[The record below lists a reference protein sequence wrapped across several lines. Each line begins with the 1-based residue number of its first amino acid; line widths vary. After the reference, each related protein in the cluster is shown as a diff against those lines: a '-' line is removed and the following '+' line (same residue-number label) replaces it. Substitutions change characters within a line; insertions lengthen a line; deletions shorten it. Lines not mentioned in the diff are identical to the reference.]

1 MIQPYNSKYF
11 SPSKEFRRLSLLLLI
26 KANAHISQHGLA
38 EKSHLSSSMVNI
50 YIKELSK
57 EGLIRI
63 AGNSNRTFE
72 YHLTMAGKSFLDK
85 HFLEFS
91 AETVQLYAAVKK
103 EFIRILRQFESTG
116 IRTLVLYGASD
127 TGEIVY
133 AAIQHTR
140 MAVLGVIDSDPV
152 KHGKL
157 FRDKIIQSPDYISE
171 IAPDAVLITSFAR
184 QNEMHEQI
192 KKHVSSEIQILKLV
206 NL

>member
-1 MIQPYNSKYF
+1 
-11 SPSKEFRRLSLLLLI
+11 
-26 KANAHISQHGLA
+26 
-38 EKSHLSSSMVNI
+38 MVNI

-57 EGLIRI
+57 QGLIRI
-63 AGNSNRTFE
+63 SGNSNRTFE
-72 YHLTMAGKSFLDK
+72 YHLTKAGKTFLDK

-103 EFIRILRQFESTG
+103 EFIRILKQFESTG

-140 MAVLGVIDSDPV
+140 MAVLGVMDSDPA

-157 FRDKIIQSPDYISE
+157 FRDKIIQSPDDISE
-171 IAPDAVLITSFAR
+171 IGPDAVLITSFAR
-184 QNEMHEQI
+184 QNEINEQI
-192 KKHVSSEIQILKLV
+192 KKHVSSETQILKLV